1 MNDEDTLAGNAHTGN
16 SGDVNGGDVVN
27 MADNFG
33 MPTLMDVNS
42 NNAGTGGGSVGG
54 CAIGGHSNSKGLG
67 GNAYSGTPGQAMGG
81 NVWNSGGIMNIDS
94 SGCRWNSDHNRP
106 R

>member
-1 MNDEDTLAGNAHTGN
+1 MGGNPEGRYGRQMNIWDLKRVNDEDTLAGNAHTGN

-54 CAIGGHSNSKGLG
+54 CAIGGHSNSKGNKKDNRLPYKLLG
-67 GNAYSGTPGQAMGG
+67 S
-81 NVWNSGGIMNIDS
+81 
-94 SGCRWNSDHNRP
+94 
-106 R
+106 